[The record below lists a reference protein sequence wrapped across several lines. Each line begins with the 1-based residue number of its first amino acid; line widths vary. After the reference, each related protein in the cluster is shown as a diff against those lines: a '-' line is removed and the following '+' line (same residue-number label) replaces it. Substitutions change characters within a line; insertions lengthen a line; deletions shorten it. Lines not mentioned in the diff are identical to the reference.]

1 MANTHDYGE
10 RSLHMHYEKRGKI
23 EIVPTVPVKTSE
35 DLSLAYTPGVA
46 TPCLAI
52 QKDPELSFCLTRRWN
67 TCLVVT
73 DGTAVLGLGDIG
85 AEAALPVMEGKSLLM
100 KRFANIDSW
109 PLVIDTKDT
118 EEIIRFCKMVA
129 PSFGAIN
136 LEDISAPRCVEIE
149 RRLIEE
155 CSIPVFHDDQHGTA
169 IVVLAALINCMRLK
183 KAKPEE
189 QKVVISGCGA
199 AGSSII
205 RMLYQYGFH
214 KIYAFDVDGCLDPD
228 HSEGYNDLKKE
239 LLCYVNLDHQH
250 YASLKEAMAG
260 ADIFIGVSAPRIVT
274 KEMVASMNEGNIVFA
289 MANPEPEITYE
300 EVKEAGAYIIGTGRS
315 DYPNQVNNLL
325 AFPGLF
331 RGALDAKATKI
342 TEEMKIAASIGIA
355 SLIKDEELTREH
367 IIVSPFDPRVVPT
380 VANAVKEEA
389 IKSGF
394 VRK

>member
-1 MANTHDYGE
+1 MGVYE
-10 RSLHMHYEKRGKI
+10 ESLKLHEKYRGKLKV
-23 EIVPTVPVKTSE
+23 ESKVPCEDAK
-35 DLSLAYTPGVA
+35 DLSLDYTPGVA
-46 TPCLAI
+46 EPCRKI
-52 QKDPELSFCLTRRWN
+52 HENKELSYVYTNRAN
-67 TCLVVT
+67 TVAVIS

-85 AEAALPVMEGKSLLM
+85 PEAAMPVMEGKALLM
-100 KRFANIDSW
+100 KKFANIDSW
-109 PLVIDTKDT
+109 PLVIDSKDPD
-118 EEIIRFCKMVA
+118 EIVKFCKMVA

-169 IVVLAALINCMRLK
+169 IVVLAALINCLRLK
-183 KAKPEE
+183 KVTPES

-214 KIYAFDVDGCLDPD
+214 KIYAFDVDGCVDPD
-228 HSEGYNDLKKE
+228 HSDSYNDLKKE
-239 LLCYVNLDHQH
+239 LLQYVNLDHQH
-250 YASLKEAMAG
+250 YSSLAEGMKG
-260 ADIFIGVSAPRIVT
+260 ADIFIGVSAPRLVT
-274 KEMVASMNEGNIVFA
+274 KEMVQSMNEGNIVFA
-289 MANPEPEITYE
+289 MANPEPEITYD
-300 EVKEAGAYIIGTGRS
+300 EVKDAGAYIIGTGRS

-342 TEEMKIAASIGIA
+342 TEEMKIAASKGLA
-355 SLIKDEELTREH
+355 SLVSDEELTNEYV
-367 IIVSPFDPRVVPT
+367 IVSPFDERVVPT
-380 VANAVKEEA
+380 VAKAVREVA
-389 IKSGF
+389 IQSGV